1 LTDSIVAR
9 LNSEVVRILALPDVK
24 QQLDG
29 LGAEAYGSTVESMR
43 QFIREDRQRW
53 ARLVKEQNFKVER
66 LEDRPR
72 QLKFRIAANGGQETG
87 RTWRAPGRFN
97 LPPYR
102 PSLA

>member
-1 LTDSIVAR
+1 M
-9 LNSEVVRILALPDVK
+9 VRILALPDVK

-66 LEDRPR
+66 
-72 QLKFRIAANGGQETG
+72 
-87 RTWRAPGRFN
+87 
-97 LPPYR
+97 
-102 PSLA
+102 